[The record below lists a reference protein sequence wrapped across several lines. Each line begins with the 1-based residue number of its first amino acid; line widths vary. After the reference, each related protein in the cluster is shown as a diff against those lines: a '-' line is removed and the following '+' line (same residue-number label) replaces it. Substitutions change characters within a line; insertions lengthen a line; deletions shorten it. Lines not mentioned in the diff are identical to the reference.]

1 MFNGKAVADKYVKEI
16 ITYNRNFRKIR
27 ENRHRAVSRLA
38 DKGALVWRGSRGG
51 VKPAC
56 KPGSVQRANP
66 LRQSFL

>member
-38 DKGALVWRGSRGG
+38 DKGALVCREAEG
-51 VKPAC
+51 V
-56 KPGSVQRANP
+56 
-66 LRQSFL
+66 